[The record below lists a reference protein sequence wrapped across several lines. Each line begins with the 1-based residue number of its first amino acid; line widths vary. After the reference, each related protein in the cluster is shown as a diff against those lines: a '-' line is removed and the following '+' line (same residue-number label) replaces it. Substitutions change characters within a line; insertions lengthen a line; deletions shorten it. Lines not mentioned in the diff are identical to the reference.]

1 MRVAIPNQF
10 IDELIHRCDIL
21 EIVSRYVTLK
31 KQGSNYV
38 GLCPFHNEKTPSF
51 SVNAGK
57 QLFYCFGCHTGGGII
72 QFIMKIENIPYRDA
86 IEVLAKQAGMTIP
99 EDKIGS
105 EYRKKRE
112 RQKKLNRDA
121 ARFFYSCLTSE
132 ESREG
137 YDYLRRRQIS
147 DNTIRRFGL
156 GFAPNA
162 WDRLMSAMIRE
173 GYEKSELLDVGLIV
187 EGKGGHVYDRFRNR
201 VMFPIIDLRGDV
213 IGFGGRVIDDS
224 QPKYLNSPETAVFSK
239 GRNLF
244 AMNLVKKERTDELLL
259 AEGYMD
265 VIALHQA
272 GFRTAVAS
280 LGTALTSDQAKM
292 MRHYA
297 SAVTIVYDAD
307 AAGQTATARAI
318 DILRAAGLTVRI
330 LRVPDSKD
338 PDEFIKKNGAD
349 AFRNL
354 LSGTQGDLT
363 YRLSRLIGPDG
374 LTTPEAKTKYLTDAA
389 ALLSTVTEPVER
401 DVYIRKVAQDTDSS
415 ADALTLQV
423 NKAIKARQ
431 KKARGEELRRVAN
444 PVRMVQPKARELRF
458 DNPRAARAEER
469 ILALLFH
476 DLTLCK
482 TLRCENIDSAY
493 FTVPLY
499 RKTVEQLLEYFD
511 RNESVTLDG
520 LSQEMTDAETSQ
532 LAAILAQTPV
542 TEAERVMSDCI
553 DVLKMEHIQE
563 NLSLEE
569 LIRTKK

>member
-349 AFRNL
+349 AFRKL

-476 DLTLCK
+476 DLALCK

>member
-389 ALLSTVTEPVER
+389 ALLSTITEPVER

-542 TEAERVMSDCI
+542 TETERVMSDCI

>member
-1 MRVAIPNQF
+1 
-10 IDELIHRCDIL
+10 
-21 EIVSRYVTLK
+21 
-31 KQGSNYV
+31 
-38 GLCPFHNEKTPSF
+38 
-51 SVNAGK
+51 
-57 QLFYCFGCHTGGGII
+57 
-72 QFIMKIENIPYRDA
+72 
-86 IEVLAKQAGMTIP
+86 
-99 EDKIGS
+99 
-105 EYRKKRE
+105 
-112 RQKKLNRDA
+112 
-121 ARFFYSCLTSE
+121 
-132 ESREG
+132 
-137 YDYLRRRQIS
+137 
-147 DNTIRRFGL
+147 
-156 GFAPNA
+156 
-162 WDRLMSAMIRE
+162 MSAMIRE

>member
-1 MRVAIPNQF
+1 MAIPNQF

-458 DNPRAARAEER
+458 DNPKAARAEER

-476 DLTLCK
+476 DLALCK
-482 TLRCENIDSAY
+482 TLRRENIDSAH

-569 LIRTKK
+569 LIRAKK